1 MLYLDNR
8 NSIIEALRASQ
19 GRTMRLWVEAG
30 RERVSAGLMHEAR
43 LAGVSVR
50 VVAAEQFAK
59 RFRGVKSHVCLE
71 VEEFAYAD
79 PDALLG
85 RVAAFER
92 PLFVA
97 FDGIYDPQNLG
108 NAVRTA
114 ACFGFDALFIP
125 RDNACGVT
133 ETVVNVARGGAA
145 VVAISRVTNMHRR
158 LEALKKRNV
167 FCFGLDERA
176 DRTLFN
182 ADLTVPLCLVLGGE
196 KGLRR
201 LTRESCDT
209 LFKIPTA
216 EGFPSLNVASAFAVA
231 AYEAVRQRGAKK
243 TKADDC

>member
-1 MLYLDNR
+1 
-8 NSIIEALRASQ
+8 
-19 GRTMRLWVEAG
+19 
-30 RERVSAGLMHEAR
+30 
-43 LAGVSVR
+43 
-50 VVAAEQFAK
+50 
-59 RFRGVKSHVCLE
+59 
-71 VEEFAYAD
+71 
-79 PDALLG
+79 
-85 RVAAFER
+85 
-92 PLFVA
+92 LFVA